1 MKDLQ
6 GTTDQL
12 GAGFEQELDELD
24 RLLTAYRIPIR
35 EGFTE
40 LVMETL
46 PEVSW
51 GRRRVGVWVAAIV
64 LALAF
69 AGTGAWLL
77 GSGTASA
84 LGSIGALADL
94 FVTGLLAG
102 AGLLSASWSGLSTT
116 VKAAA
121 SGSPSSIV
129 VLGIAAAA
137 VGLLLLLLLR
147 RRRGVQPVAAQ
158 PASLAKRDR
167 R

>member
-6 GTTDQL
+6 GTMDQL
-12 GAGFEQELDELD
+12 GEDFDQELDEFD
-24 RLLTAYRIPIR
+24 RLLTEYRIPVR

-64 LALAF
+64 LALAL

-116 VKAAA
+116 VRAAA
-121 SGSPSSIV
+121 GSSPSSLV
-129 VLGIAAAA
+129 VLGLGAAAL
-137 VGLLLLLLLR
+137 GFLLLRLLR
-147 RRRGVQPVAAQ
+147 RRRSVQPVASAR
-158 PASLAKRDR
+158 RDGR
-167 R
+167 